1 MFFHHELQKI
11 RKDAGPGMLTPEK
24 HRRAWR
30 IPVSHPVRTGPR
42 LHERSSEPPRKIQ
55 SSRDVPQLLHSFFWE
70 QEFFLLQRR
79 DVQGSAG
86 VHDGNRTLFKKAL
99 TPGQRKKLY
108 AIANTVVPEKILEVL
123 FEFHLILFK

>member
-42 LHERSSEPPRKIQ
+42 LHERSSEPPCKRQ
-55 SSRDVPQLLHSFFWE
+55 SSRNYCTLFFLK

-79 DVQGSAG
+79 DVPGRAG
-86 VHDGNRTLFKKAL
+86 VHDGNRTRFKKAL

-108 AIANTVVPEKILEVL
+108 AIANAVVPEKILEVL

>member
-79 DVQGSAG
+79 DVQDSAG

-108 AIANTVVPEKILEVL
+108 AIANTVVPEKIIEVL

>member
-24 HRRAWR
+24 HCRAWR

-79 DVQGSAG
+79 DVQDSAG

-108 AIANTVVPEKILEVL
+108 AIANTVVPEKIIEVL